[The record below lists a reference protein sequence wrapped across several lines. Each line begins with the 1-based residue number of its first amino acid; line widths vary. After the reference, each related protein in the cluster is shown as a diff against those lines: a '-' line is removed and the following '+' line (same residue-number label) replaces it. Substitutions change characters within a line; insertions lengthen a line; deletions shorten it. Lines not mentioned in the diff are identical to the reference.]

1 MSYFAWVKEFGVIK
15 YPLFLS
21 AGQGKTYKKF
31 ELLFDIFSIISPLP
45 SIHSIRGTPGRMLNL
60 VREYTLMSF
69 NPFYAASFVLF
80 NVKEGLLLHIEN
92 IKGKLFQNKLFQQM
106 FCGGKIILINII
118 TSVWQTNV
126 FIKFVL
132 KFAIWDII
140 FWDKLYKANNTFA
153 VINISN
159 LFTHNTYGY

>member
-1 MSYFAWVKEFGVIK
+1 
-15 YPLFLS
+15 L
-21 AGQGKTYKKF
+21 QH
-31 ELLFDIFSIISPLP
+31 IFSVTFNLFYPRYTLCM
-45 SIHSIRGTPGRMLNL
+45 MLNL

-106 FCGGKIILINII
+106 CYCGGKIILINII
-118 TSVWQTNV
+118 TNVWQTNV

-132 KFAIWDII
+132 KFAIWNNI
-140 FWDKLYKANNTFA
+140 FWDKLFKVNITQFYRFT
-153 VINISN
+153 VIFPNMY
-159 LFTHNTYGY
+159 THNLYGY